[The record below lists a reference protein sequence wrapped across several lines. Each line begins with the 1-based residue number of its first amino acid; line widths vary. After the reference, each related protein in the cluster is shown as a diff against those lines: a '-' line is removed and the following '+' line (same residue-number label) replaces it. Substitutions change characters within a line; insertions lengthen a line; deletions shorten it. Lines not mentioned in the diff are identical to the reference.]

1 MKKLYVILFVIILLV
16 QIHAQVDRSKPPE
29 PGPAPEIKIGE
40 YQKFELPNGLKV
52 FVVEN
57 HEFPVVSLSLTL
69 NLTPILEGKD
79 AGYIDFAGQLLRTGT
94 KTRTKDQLDEEIDF
108 IGAQLTT
115 SATGVYASSLTE
127 HLDKLLDLMSDV
139 VINSDFKQL
148 ELDKIKKQTLSGL
161 QAAKD
166 DPDEIASRIVQTLYF
181 GKNHPYGEF
190 ETEET
195 VNNITLEMCKEYYR
209 DYFRPNVGFLAVV
222 GDITKDEIEP
232 LIEKYFGS
240 WKKGE
245 VNKFNYPQ
253 PPLPSVD
260 KVAIV
265 DRPTSVQST
274 VRIGYPVNLK
284 IGDPDGRKASITNTI
299 LGGGVFRL
307 YENLREKHAFTYGA
321 YSSLVS
327 DEFSGRFTAYTDVK
341 NRATD
346 SAITQILFEMKRIR
360 DEKVSE
366 DELQKA
372 KNYVSGSFAI
382 SLENPGT
389 VARFATNIERYKLP
403 KDYYK
408 NYLKDIAAVTSDDVL
423 KMANKYIHPDN
434 SYIIVVGKASEV
446 ADKLRQF
453 NPAGEVDYYDIYG
466 NKYNPE
472 INNIPTGLTADSV
485 ISNYVNAI
493 GGKDNILKIKDRTIK
508 MSGTVQNVPINITI
522 YQKAPDKLLQEISAG
537 SMKQKIIVNGDS
549 GVTISPMGK
558 KEITGEMLDEMK
570 IQANIYA
577 DLDYAQLGV
586 KPILSG
592 MEKIN
597 GKDTYKVEMLMPDS
611 TKYFEYYD
619 PDSGLKIRQVR
630 TVSAPM
636 GQIEQITDLSD
647 YKKVDGLKYPFK
659 IEQSMGPQ
667 KIEISV
673 SDIKINQNL
682 DNNLFKIEK

>member
-1 MKKLYVILFVIILLV
+1 MKRIFLILFTIVLFV
-16 QIHAQVDRSKPPE
+16 QCQAQVDRSKPPK
-29 PGPAPEIKIGE
+29 PAPAPEIKIGE

-69 NLTPILEGKD
+69 DLTPILEGKD

-108 IGAQLTT
+108 IGAQLNT
-115 SATGVYASSLTE
+115 SSTGVYASCLTK

-139 VINSDFKQL
+139 TINSQFRQDEF
-148 ELDKIKKQTLSGL
+148 DKIKKQTLSTL

-195 VNNITLEMCKEYYR
+195 VNNITLDMCKEYYNN
-209 DYFRPNVGFLAVV
+209 YFKPNAGYLAVV

-232 LIEKYFGS
+232 LIEKYFGN
-240 WKKGE
+240 WKQGE
-245 VNKFNYPQ
+245 VKKFTYPE
-253 PPLPSVD
+253 PSRPSED

-265 DRPTSVQST
+265 DRPNSVQST
-274 VRIGYPVNLK
+274 VRIGYPVDLK
-284 IGDPDGRKASITNTI
+284 IGSPDERKASITNTI

-307 YENLREKHAFTYGA
+307 FMNLREKHAFTYGA
-321 YSSLVS
+321 YSSLVP
-327 DEFSGRFTAYTDVK
+327 DEYAGRFTAYTDVK

-366 DELQKA
+366 EELQKA
-372 KNYVSGSFAI
+372 KNYTSGSFAI

-389 VARFATNIERYKLP
+389 VARFATNIERYHLP

-408 NYLKDIAAVTSDDVL
+408 NYLKVIAAVTPDDVL
-423 KMANKYIHPDN
+423 EMAKKYIHPDS
-434 SYIIVVGKASEV
+434 SYIVVVGNASEV
-446 ADKLRQF
+446 ADKLKQF
-453 NPAGEVDYYDIYG
+453 NPAGEVNYYDIYG
-466 NKYNPE
+466 NNYNPAVK
-472 INNIPTGLTADSV
+472 NIPAGLTAESV
-485 ISNYVNAI
+485 IENYVNAI
-493 GGKDNILKIKDRTIK
+493 GGKDNILKIKDRTMK
-508 MSGTVQNVPINITI
+508 MSGTVQGMPVNITI
-522 YQKAPDKLLQEISAG
+522 YQKEPDKLLQVINAG
-537 SMKQKIIVNGDS
+537 GMEQKIIVNGDS
-549 GVTISPMGK
+549 GATISPMGK

-570 IQANIYA
+570 VEADIYA
-577 DLDYAQLGV
+577 DLDYSKVGI
-586 KPILSG
+586 KPVLAG

-597 GKDTYKVEMLMPDS
+597 GKDVYKVEMEMPDGK
-611 TKYFEYYD
+611 KYYDYYD
-619 PDSGLKIRQVR
+619 PDTGLKVRQVR
-630 TVSAPM
+630 SITGPM
-636 GQIEQITDLSD
+636 DQIEQISDLSD
-647 YKKVDGLKYPFK
+647 YKDVDGIKYPFK
-659 IEQSMGPQ
+659 VEQKMGPQ
-667 KIEISV
+667 NIEINV

-682 DNNLFKIEK
+682 DNKLFEIEK

>member
-1 MKKLYVILFVIILLV
+1 MKRSYLFLFVIILFV
-16 QIHAQVDRSKPPE
+16 QCQAQIDRSKPPK

-52 FVVEN
+52 FIVEN

-79 AGYIDFAGQLLRTGT
+79 AGYTDFAGQLLRTGT
-94 KTRTKDQLDEEIDF
+94 KTRTKDKLDEAIDF
-108 IGAQLTT
+108 IGAQLNT
-115 SATGVYASSLTE
+115 SATGIYASSLTK

-139 VINSDFKQL
+139 TINSEFKQD
-148 ELDKIKKQTLSGL
+148 ELDKIKKQALSGL

-166 DPDEIASRIVQTLYF
+166 DPAEIAGRIVQTLYF

-195 VNNITLEMCKEYYR
+195 VNNITLDKCKEYYK
-209 DYFRPNVGFLAVV
+209 DYFKPNAGYLAVV

-232 LIEKYFGS
+232 LIEKYFGN

-245 VNKFNYPQ
+245 VRKFNFPQ
-253 PPLPSVD
+253 PPQPQVD

-265 DRPTSVQST
+265 DRPNSVQST

-284 IGDPDGRKASITNTI
+284 IGDPDVRMVSVTNTI
-299 LGGGVFRL
+299 LGGNNFRL
-307 YENLREKHAFTYGA
+307 YMNLREKHAFTYGA
-321 YSSLVS
+321 YSSLVP
-327 DEFSGRFTAYTDVK
+327 DEFAGSFTAYTDVK

-360 DEKVSE
+360 NEKVSQE
-366 DELQKA
+366 ELQKA
-372 KNYVSGSFAI
+372 KNYTSGLFAI
-382 SLENPGT
+382 SLENPAT

-408 NYLKDIAAVTSDDVL
+408 NYLKDIAAVTPDDVL
-423 KMANKYIHPDN
+423 EMASKYIRPDN

-446 ADKLRQF
+446 ADKLKQF
-453 NPAGEVDYYDIYG
+453 NPDDEVDYYDIYG

-472 INNIPTGLTADSV
+472 LKNVPVGLTAEKV
-485 ISNYVNAI
+485 IDNYINAI
-493 GGKDNILKIKDRTIK
+493 GGKDNILKIKDRTMK

-522 YQKAPDKLLQEISAG
+522 YQKEPEKLLQVINAG
-537 SMKQKIIVNGDS
+537 GMEQKIIVNGDS

-558 KEITGEMLDEMK
+558 KEITGKMLDEMK
-570 IQANIYA
+570 IEADIYA
-577 DLDYAQLGV
+577 DLDYNKVGV

-597 GKDTYKVEMLMPDS
+597 GKDTYKVEMLLPDS
-611 TKYFEYYD
+611 SKYFEYYD
-619 PDSGLKIRQVR
+619 PETGLKIRQVR
-630 TVSAPM
+630 PVSSPM
-636 GQIEQITDLSD
+636 GQVEQTTDLSD
-647 YKKVDGLKYPFK
+647 YKEVEGLKYPFM
-659 IEQSMGPQ
+659 IRQSMGPQ
-667 KIEISV
+667 KIEINV

-682 DNNLFKIEK
+682 DDKLFDIEK

>member
-1 MKKLYVILFVIILLV
+1 MKRLNIILFVIILFV
-16 QIHAQVDRSKPPE
+16 QSHAQVDRSKPPK

-40 YQKFELPNGLKV
+40 YQKFELPNGLRV

-94 KTRTKDQLDEEIDF
+94 RTRTKDQLDEEIDF
-108 IGAQLTT
+108 IGAQLST

-127 HLDKLLDLMSDV
+127 HLDRLVDLMSDV
-139 VINSDFKQL
+139 IINSDFKQV
-148 ELDKIKKQTLSGL
+148 ELDKIKKQTLSSL

-166 DPDEIASRIVQTLYF
+166 DPGEIAGRIVQTLYF

-195 VNNITLEMCKEYYR
+195 VNNITLDMCKEYYR
-209 DYFRPNVGFLAVV
+209 DYFKPNVGYLAVV
-222 GDITKDEIEP
+222 GDVTKDKIEP
-232 LIEKYFGS
+232 LIEKYFGD

-245 VNKFNYPQ
+245 VKKFNYPV

-265 DRPTSVQST
+265 DRPNSVQST
-274 VRIGYPVNLK
+274 VRIGYPVDLK
-284 IGDPDGRKASITNTI
+284 IGSPDERKASITNTI

-321 YSSLVS
+321 YSSLVPN
-327 DEFSGRFTAYTDVK
+327 EFAGRFTAYTDVK

-360 DEKVSE
+360 KEKVSE

-372 KNYVSGSFAI
+372 KNYVSGTFAI

-389 VARFATNIERYKLP
+389 VARFATNIERYHLP

-408 NYLKDIAAVTSDDVL
+408 NYLKDIAAVTRDDVL
-423 KMANKYIHPDN
+423 EMANKYIHPEN

-446 ADKLRQF
+446 ADKLKQF
-453 NPAGEVDYYDIYG
+453 NPEGEVDYYDVYG

-472 INNIPTGLTADSV
+472 LKNIPAGLTAETV
-485 ISNYVNAI
+485 IDNYINAI
-493 GGKDNILKIKDRTIK
+493 GGKENILKIKDRTMK
-508 MSGTVQNVPINITI
+508 MSGTVQKIPINITI
-522 YQKAPDKLLQEISAG
+522 YQKEPDKLLQIINAG
-537 SMKQKIIVNGDS
+537 GMEQKVIVNGDS
-549 GVTISPMGK
+549 AVTISPMGK
-558 KEITGEMLDEMK
+558 KEITGEMLEEMK

-577 DLDYAQLGV
+577 DLDYSKMGV
-586 KPILSG
+586 KPVLSG

-597 GKDTYKVEMLMPDS
+597 GKDAYKVEMLMPDS

-619 PDSGLKIRQVR
+619 PETWLKIRQVR
-630 TVSAPM
+630 TVSSPM
-636 GQIEQITDLSD
+636 GQVEQTTDLSD
-647 YKKVDGLKYPFK
+647 YKEVEGLKYPFK

-667 KIEISV
+667 KIEITV

-682 DNNLFKIEK
+682 DNKLFEIEK